1 MADSYTV
8 RAASIRGVEVL
19 PVNVEV
25 DLSGGI
31 PGMTVVGMA
40 DTSIMEARSRIRC
53 ALRAAGFDVP
63 RQQITVNL
71 APGDVRKV
79 GAGFDLPIAAGILAA
94 SRQVPLDGFDDAVF
108 VGELALDGR
117 LTAVK
122 GEVAYQLYARQHH
135 LTLVEAADAPH
146 TVLENVERR
155 ALSSIGELRKGLR
168 NLSEPNGPMPEE
180 RHKVLYDFSDVVAQE
195 LAKRAMVIAAVGEH
209 SLLMVGSPGSGK
221 SMLAQRLPSI
231 LPKLEGRAL
240 EEALLIHSVAGEDL
254 SDLARGE
261 RPLRCPHHTV
271 SLAGLVGGGRPVR
284 PGEISLAHQGV
295 LFLDELAEFPTHAL
309 QTLRQPLEER
319 CVRIVRAEGAY
330 RFPARFMFLAAS
342 NPCPCGNYG
351 DPDRP
356 CTCAPARIERYQEKL
371 GGPLADRIDMV
382 LTIVRPDAASIV
394 KGEEG
399 ASSRELAE
407 VVMRAREFR
416 SWREHEGDE
425 GRTTSFRE
433 LELSHDASDTLVALA
448 QRMNL
453 TGRSMSRL
461 ARIAR
466 TIADISEKKTVEAA
480 HVLEAVAYRGTRR

>member
-94 SRQVPLDGFDDAVF
+94 SHQVPLDGFDDAVF

-122 GEVAYQLYARQHH
+122 GEVAYQLYARQHR
-135 LTLVEAADAPH
+135 LTLVEAADAPQ

-168 NLSEPNGPMPEE
+168 NLSEPNGPIPEE

-231 LPKLEGRAL
+231 LPKLGGRAL
-240 EEALLIHSVAGEDL
+240 EEALLIHSVAGESL

-330 RFPARFMFLAAS
+330 RFPAHFMFLAAS

-351 DPDRP
+351 DPDRS

-382 LTIVRPDAASIV
+382 LTIARPDAAAIV

-416 SWREHEGDE
+416 SWRERECDE
-425 GRTTSFRE
+425 GRTTSLRE

-453 TGRSMSRL
+453 TGRSMTRL

-466 TIADISEKKTVEAA
+466 TIADIFEKKTVGAA